1 MLGGLLVLGGLLEPG
16 LCGAGLLKLPG
27 RGCAAWMRQLRK
39 GHGAGLGLPVASA
52 GGEQPGW
59 GGRPQEVGTGRDGA
73 GTSRCG
79 ERRG

>member
-16 LCGAGLLKLPG
+16 LCGAGLLEIPG
-27 RGCAAWMRQLRK
+27 RGCATWMRQPRK
-39 GHGAGLGLPVASA
+39 GHGAGLPVASA

-59 GGRPQEVGTGRDGA
+59 GGCPQEVGTGWDGA
-73 GTSRCG
+73 ETSRCG